1 MRQERIRSI
10 PSWYENPRH
19 DTVFVVLDDS
29 LPGMEGMVIARVLL
43 LFSFDYKRV
52 HYSCAYVNWFVHS
65 GDQPN
70 PDTGMWTVSLERQRG
85 KPTSQ
90 VIDVRTIAHAA
101 HLLLVYGSDPVPS
114 NVRHY
119 NSLDSFQSFFIN
131 HFVDHHAF
139 EFLTDF

>member
-1 MRQERIRSI
+1 
-10 PSWYENPRH
+10 
-19 DTVFVVLDDS
+19 
-29 LPGMEGMVIARVLL
+29 MEGMVIARVLL

-52 HYSCAYVNWFVHS
+52 HYSCAYVNWFVCS
-65 GDQPN
+65 GDQPD

-90 VIDVRTIAHAA
+90 VIDVRTIARAA
-101 HLLLVYGSDPVPS
+101 HLLPVYGSDPVPS